1 MECLQGKFSFIVR
14 KKWALFLWML
24 LKSKHPLSISL
35 SGIHFSSSAV
45 VNVIC
50 YHLSS
55 MEIMVVGY
63 SLNFSTDA
71 HVDYWNVSL
80 LSSSVNTD
88 AISFIPPPSL
98 LLLFLSLAPSL
109 YVLLPILCCYYMFYS
124 LDTEFAPLLQVI
136 HIWKASFLSL
146 TIIGRSL
153 VH

>member
-14 KKWALFLWML
+14 KKWALFFWML
-24 LKSKHPLSISL
+24 PLSISL

-55 MEIMVVGY
+55 MEIMVVGH

-98 LLLFLSLAPSL
+98 FLLFLSLAPSL
-109 YVLLPILCCYYMFYS
+109 YVLLPILCCCYMFYS